1 MSNRNLKNLSFE
13 FMRSPK
19 WSNSRWVSTLVATT
33 YWLGGFAAPLLA
45 QPTPGLTIFSG
56 VERPNQLGYYL
67 DFGGRRDQRDRYRLR
82 VPADKMELGVKTF
95 AISYPDYYDG
105 VFDIE
110 KIEVRADGRSFPI
123 DEVVWNKPD
132 RVLLIYLAEPIEA
145 GKGVELVFSNVR
157 NPRWGGTYYFEG
169 RASSPGDVPLPR
181 YLGTWIL
188 SIE

>member
-1 MSNRNLKNLSFE
+1 
-13 FMRSPK
+13 MRSLK
-19 WSNSRWVSTLVATT
+19 WSKFPLVPTLAAATCLLT
-33 YWLGGFAAPLLA
+33 GFAAPLLA
-45 QPTPGLTIFSG
+45 QGTPGLTIFSG
-56 VERPNQLGYYL
+56 VERANQLSYYL
-67 DFGGRRDQRDRYRLR
+67 DFGGRRNHRDRYRLR

-123 DEVVWNKPD
+123 DEVVWNKAD
-132 RVLLIYLAEPIEA
+132 RVVLIYLVEPIEA
-145 GKGVELVFSNVR
+145 GRGVELVFSNVR

-181 YLGTWIL
+181 YLGTWIV
-188 SIE
+188 SID

>member
-1 MSNRNLKNLSFE
+1 MLLKKISQ
-13 FMRSPK
+13 
-19 WSNSRWVSTLVATT
+19 SRFVSTL
-33 YWLGGFAAPLLA
+33 AAAGCLLA
-45 QPTPGLTIFSG
+45 GFSAPILAQSNPGLTIFSG
-56 VERPNQLGYYL
+56 VERPNQLSYYL

-95 AISYPDYYDG
+95 AVSYPDYYDG
-105 VFDIE
+105 VFDVDD
-110 KIEVRADGRSFPI
+110 IEVRAEGQSLPI

-132 RVLLIYLAEPIEA
+132 RVVLIYMAEPIEA

-169 RASSPGDVPLPR
+169 RASSPGDTPLPR
-181 YLGTWIL
+181 YLGTWII